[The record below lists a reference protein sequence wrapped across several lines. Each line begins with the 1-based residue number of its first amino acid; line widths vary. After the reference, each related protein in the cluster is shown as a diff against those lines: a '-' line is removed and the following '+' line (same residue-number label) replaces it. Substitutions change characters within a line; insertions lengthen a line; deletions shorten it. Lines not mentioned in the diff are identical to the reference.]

1 MEKVIR
7 CNKLNIN
14 CNVWLYMAI
23 YALWQILAQYC
34 NYKDDNIFDFI
45 KYIATI
51 IMISII
57 FLHYRYSYKKGYLSI
72 TVKNLLD
79 DYNND
84 KVASDKKYH
93 EKYVELTGIVSNI
106 EFIDSKTLYIMLES
120 DNNYVININSSYLPK
135 RFLKYAKNIYIGQ
148 CITIY
153 GDLYRK
159 ENEFNIF
166 MWYILQK

>member
-7 CNKLNIN
+7 SNKLNIN
-14 CNVWLYMAI
+14 CNILLYMII
-23 YALWQILAQYC
+23 YGIWKILAQYC

-57 FLHYRYSYKKGYLSI
+57 FLHYRYSYKKSYI
-72 TVKNLLD
+72 NVTVNKLLD

-84 KVASDKKYH
+84 KVTADKKYH
-93 EKYVELTGIVSNI
+93 EKYVRLTGIVSNI
-106 EFIDSKTLYIMLES
+106 EFIDSKTLCIMLES
-120 DNNYVININSSYLPK
+120 DDNYVININSSYLSK
-135 RFLKYAKNIYIGQ
+135 RFLKYAKDIYIGQ
-148 CITIY
+148 HITIY